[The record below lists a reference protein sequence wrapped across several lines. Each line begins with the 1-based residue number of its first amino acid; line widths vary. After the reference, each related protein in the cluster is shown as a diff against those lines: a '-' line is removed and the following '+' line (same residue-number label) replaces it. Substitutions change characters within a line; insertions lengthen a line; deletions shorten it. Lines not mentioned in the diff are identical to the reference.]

1 MSSFTYIF
9 DILHHSQCWEL
20 SRHFPIIPH
29 ISSFPRV
36 GGEPLFAH
44 NPKIHHSHGRCVQSC
59 RYCGDSKKSYSGF
72 HWDYRK
78 YVGDSGGFPKK
89 VAKSCGDS
97 IRILKKGVI
106 GLHGDSKNNL
116 SGFHLDYRKFVQVSI
131 RIL

>member
-1 MSSFTYIF
+1 MGSPGVVDFFLRFYLKVNSMIGSFK
-9 DILHHSQCWEL
+9 LHSCLRPYHGEITG
-20 SRHFPIIPH
+20 SRL
-29 ISSFPRV
+29 ISKVKHRR
-36 GGEPLFAH
+36 A
-44 NPKIHHSHGRCVQSC
+44 QSC

-106 GLHGDSKNNL
+106 GLHGDSKNKL
-116 SGFHLDYRKFVQVSI
+116 SGFHLDYRKFVQGSI